1 MEYILTEQQREI
13 IESNDDKILVIASAG
28 TSKTT
33 VMVERI
39 KYLVGGG
46 ADPSKIVAI
55 TFTRNAA
62 QEIISRLGD
71 ISIFF
76 CGTIHAFANYL
87 LLCGGHDTSGYIKE
101 EDFDGLFNE
110 LMKYPEC
117 LKKDI
122 SNLFLDEAQ
131 DSNSAQFEFI
141 FDLLRPQ
148 RWVLMAD
155 PKQCQPTGTKIRCAN
170 NVIKNIEDIQVG
182 DELMYYDEEN
192 YTIHTARG
200 STNTGGTIVEK
211 ISSRIINN
219 NEPIIHI
226 ITENGKESN
235 YTPNHITFGRFN
247 KVSGKYAL
255 YLMCNHDYRFR
266 IGTIPLNYHTRNSSV
281 GNPWRTKL
289 KDEKCE
295 KIWILQVYDT
305 NHEALLNESKYSYKY
320 QIPQTCW
327 QTDKVS
333 WTLDDIEY
341 IYDGLNTRESAE
353 QCLKEFNRDIRYP
366 LLDFSIPWSANA
378 HFAYNACAPFYA
390 INYMPEIMDCLAYVD
405 SYSEKK
411 THKQFE
417 TVTNVEYFYPEES
430 NYTVYSLQTDK
441 HTYIADDIITH
452 NCIYEFNGSEPWL
465 INELADEPGVQTY
478 MMTENFRNG
487 RSIHAFA
494 KTALEYSKANMH
506 DISKPMREAK
516 GKVVKLEY
524 DLDYLCD
531 IIKET
536 DEPRDWFVLA
546 FTNAEVEN
554 MVNLL
559 TRKGIPCC
567 TFKQSELK
575 NSELKE
581 KMAENTVKVLTCHSS
596 KGLENKN
603 VAVLKFVQ
611 TDAEKDRL
619 FYVACTRAKDLLV
632 VVARKPARKK
642 KNYRSWE

>member
-1 MEYILTEQQREI
+1 MDYILTEQQREI
-13 IESNDDKILVIASAG
+13 IESNDDKILVISGAG
-28 TSKTT
+28 CSKTT

-39 KYLVGGG
+39 KYLVNGG

-155 PKQCQPTGTKIRCAN
+155 PKQC
-170 NVIKNIEDIQVG
+170 
-182 DELMYYDEEN
+182 
-192 YTIHTARG
+192 
-200 STNTGGTIVEK
+200 
-211 ISSRIINN
+211 
-219 NEPIIHI
+219 
-226 ITENGKESN
+226 
-235 YTPNHITFGRFN
+235 
-247 KVSGKYAL
+247 
-255 YLMCNHDYRFR
+255 
-266 IGTIPLNYHTRNSSV
+266 
-281 GNPWRTKL
+281 
-289 KDEKCE
+289 
-295 KIWILQVYDT
+295 
-305 NHEALLNESKYSYKY
+305 
-320 QIPQTCW
+320 
-327 QTDKVS
+327 
-333 WTLDDIEY
+333 
-341 IYDGLNTRESAE
+341 
-353 QCLKEFNRDIRYP
+353 
-366 LLDFSIPWSANA
+366 
-378 HFAYNACAPFYA
+378 
-390 INYMPEIMDCLAYVD
+390 
-405 SYSEKK
+405 
-411 THKQFE
+411 
-417 TVTNVEYFYPEES
+417 
-430 NYTVYSLQTDK
+430 
-441 HTYIADDIITH
+441 
-452 NCIYEFNGSEPWL
+452 IYEFNGSEPWL

-554 MVNLL
+554 MVNLQ
-559 TRKGIPCC
+559 TRKGVPCC
-567 TFKQSELK
+567 TFKQGELK

-642 KNYRSWE
+642 KQNYRSWE